1 MRGIKVVTIIT
12 KKILLINN
20 EPNVREVMEA
30 CLSHLGGWQVL
41 GASSPSDGL
50 RHAAQDQPDAI
61 LFDLSTFG
69 MNFYTFLKKLRAEHA
84 TQNIPV
90 VLVAAGIKWLNVEPF
105 QNFQVAGVIDYSSD
119 PTKLHSQLVRLL
131 NWGE

>member
-1 MRGIKVVTIIT
+1 MRSLKVVTIIT

-41 GASSPSDGL
+41 GADSPSDGL
-50 RHAAQDQPDAI
+50 QYAVQDQPDAI

-69 MNFYTFLKKLRAEHA
+69 MNFYTFLKKLRAEPA
-84 TQNIPV
+84 TQDIPV

-119 PTKLHSQLVRLL
+119 PTKLHNQIARLL

>member
-1 MRGIKVVTIIT
+1 MRSLKVVTIIT

-30 CLSHLGGWQVL
+30 CLSHLGDWQVV
-41 GASSPSDGL
+41 GANSPSDGL
-50 RHAAQDQPDAI
+50 QHAVQDQPDAI

-69 MNFYTFLKKLRAEHA
+69 MNFYTFLKKLRAEPA
-84 TQNIPV
+84 TQDIPV

-105 QNFQVAGVIDYSSD
+105 QHFQVAGVIDYSSD
-119 PTKLHSQLVRLL
+119 PAKLHNQIARLL